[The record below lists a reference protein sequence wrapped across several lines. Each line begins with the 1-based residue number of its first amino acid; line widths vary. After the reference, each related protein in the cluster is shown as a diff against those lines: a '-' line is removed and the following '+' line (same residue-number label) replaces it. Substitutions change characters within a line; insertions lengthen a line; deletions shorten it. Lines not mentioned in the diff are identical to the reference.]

1 MSSLSPRPG
10 PPTAGPPAVRSL
22 ALRSSPVVRPLGRF
36 LGTNTRAL
44 LATLLLG
51 APGAALAQTAPV
63 QATPI
68 QTTPLQA
75 TPTPS
80 TTSPVQVT
88 PIQTTP
94 LQVTPNQISPAPT
107 ILTPTITAPSS
118 TTPLQTAPTTSVIAP
133 ALAAPTF
140 TFQQALA
147 GLTASAQYRQLQL
160 TLSAAQ
166 VQAQTAQA
174 STGLTAGVSGTLG
187 YASGSST
194 DASGV
199 VTDTSSLSGTVVASA
214 SLPVLPWSTAN
225 LNAQAAARS
234 YAVAQVSFAQ
244 NVAFLKTNLELAYG
258 RVVTAQLNL
267 SIARNSLTLAQ
278 RQLAQVTAF
287 QTNNNATVQSVQA
300 AQSAAQTAAVA
311 VVSAQN
317 ELDSSRR
324 ALGTLVGQDLSAAV
338 LNTDLSAEVTGVAL
352 PSQQAALV
360 GAQAFSPL
368 LASAQRAVT
377 DAQVAVQTA
386 ERNRRLPATSVNASY
401 GPGSSSARS
410 GLSTSLNVQTGLL
423 SASYTQPVL
432 GSSGSGSASFSLG
445 LSASFNVLDPAA
457 DGSLKLAQVQLQ
469 QAQTAVTVQQD
480 SVAQTLVDAYSAAQ
494 VAAQSIAARASSVT
508 AYTTALATSRARLTA
523 GLATETEVLNAEI
536 ALAQAVRDLNSAQ
549 VLALTTAAQLSG
561 LTGLSGAP

>member
-1 MSSLSPRPG
+1 MSSLPPRPG
-10 PPTAGPPAVRSL
+10 PPSAGQPATGQPTGRPPALRVSTTGRQLL
-22 ALRSSPVVRPLGRF
+22 AL
-36 LGTNTRAL
+36 
-44 LATLLLG
+44 LLLG
-51 APGAALAQTAPV
+51 AAGPALAQTAPV

-68 QTTPLQA
+68 QTTPLPV

-80 TTSPVQVT
+80 DTSPVQVT

-94 LQVTPNQISPAPT
+94 LQITPSQIAPT
-107 ILTPTITAPSS
+107 PAVPASPVPVPTPAEP
-118 TTPLQTAPTTSVIAP
+118 APTTSVIAP
-133 ALAAPTF
+133 ALETPTF

-166 VQAQTAQA
+166 VQAMAAQA

-194 DASGV
+194 DSSGV
-199 VTDTSSLSGTVVASA
+199 VSDTSSLSGTVVASA
-214 SLPVLPWSTAN
+214 SLPVLPWATAN
-225 LNAQAAARS
+225 LTAQAAARS

-258 RVVTAQLNL
+258 RAVTAQLNL
-267 SIARNSLTLAQ
+267 SIVQNSLTLSQ

-287 QTNNNATVQSVQA
+287 QANNNATVQSVQA

-324 ALGTLVGQDLSAAV
+324 ALGTLVGQDLSVAV
-338 LNTDLSAEVTGVAL
+338 LNTDLSAAVAGVAL

-368 LASAQRAVT
+368 LANAQRAVT
-377 DAQVAVQTA
+377 DALVAVQTA

-432 GSSGSGSASFSLG
+432 GGSSTSGGASFALG

-457 DGSLKLAQVQLQ
+457 DGTLKLAQVQLQ
-469 QAQTAVTVQQD
+469 QAQTTVTVQQD
-480 SVAQTLVDAYSAAQ
+480 SVAQSLVDAYNAAQ

-508 AYTTALATSRARLTA
+508 AYTTALAISRARLTA

-536 ALAQAVRDLNSAQ
+536 ALAQAARDLNSAQ

>member
-1 MSSLSPRPG
+1 MSSLPPRPG
-10 PPTAGPPAVRSL
+10 PPSAGQPATGQPTGRPPALRVSTTGRQL
-22 ALRSSPVVRPLGRF
+22 FAL
-36 LGTNTRAL
+36 
-44 LATLLLG
+44 LLLG
-51 APGAALAQTAPV
+51 AAGPALAQTAPV

-68 QTTPLQA
+68 QTTPLPV
-75 TPTPS
+75 TPPPS
-80 TTSPVQVT
+80 DTSPVQVT

-94 LQVTPNQISPAPT
+94 LQITPSQIAPT
-107 ILTPTITAPSS
+107 PAVPASPVPVPTPAEP
-118 TTPLQTAPTTSVIAP
+118 APTTSVIAP
-133 ALAAPTF
+133 ALETPTF

-166 VQAQTAQA
+166 MQAMVAQA

-194 DASGV
+194 DNSGV
-199 VTDTSSLSGTVVASA
+199 VSDTSSLSGTVVASA
-214 SLPVLPWSTAN
+214 SLPVLPWATAN
-225 LNAQAAARS
+225 LTAQAAARS

-258 RVVTAQLNL
+258 RAVTAQLNL
-267 SIARNSLTLAQ
+267 SIVRNSLTLSQ

-287 QTNNNATVQSVQA
+287 QANNNATVQSVQA

-324 ALGTLVGQDLSAAV
+324 ALGTLVGQDLSVAV
-338 LNTDLSAEVTGVAL
+338 LNTDLSAAVAGVAL

-368 LASAQRAVT
+368 LANAQRAVT
-377 DAQVAVQTA
+377 DALVAVQTA

-432 GSSGSGSASFSLG
+432 GGSSTSGGASFALG

-457 DGSLKLAQVQLQ
+457 DGTLKLAQVQLQ
-469 QAQTAVTVQQD
+469 QAQTTVTVQQD
-480 SVAQTLVDAYSAAQ
+480 SVAQSLVDAYNAAQ

-508 AYTTALATSRARLTA
+508 AYTTALAISRARLTA

-536 ALAQAVRDLNSAQ
+536 ALAQAARDLNSAQ

>member
-10 PPTAGPPAVRSL
+10 PPPAGPPIVRSPAPRL
-22 ALRSSPVVRPLGRF
+22 SPVRPLGM
-36 LGTNTRAL
+36 NARAL
-44 LATLLLG
+44 LAALLLG
-51 APGAALAQTAPV
+51 AGGPVLAQTAPV
-63 QATPI
+63 QTTPI
-68 QTTPLQA
+68 QTTPLPDTA
-75 TPTPS
+75 APA
-80 TTSPVQVT
+80 TSPVQVT

-94 LQVTPNQISPAPT
+94 LQVTPSQIAPAPAVPAPT
-107 ILTPTITAPSS
+107 SPVAVPAPAE
-118 TTPLQTAPTTSVIAP
+118 TAPTPAVIAP

-147 GLTASAQYRQLQL
+147 SLTASAQYRQLQL
-160 TLSAAQ
+160 TLQAAQ

-174 STGLTAGVSGTLG
+174 STGVTAGVSGTLG

-194 DASGV
+194 DSSGV
-199 VTDTSSLSGTVVASA
+199 VSDTSSLSGTVVASA
-214 SLPVLPWSTAN
+214 SLPVLPWATAN
-225 LNAQAAARS
+225 LNAQAAART

-258 RVVTAQLNL
+258 RAVTAQLNL
-267 SIARNSLTLAQ
+267 SIARNSLTLSQ

-287 QTNNNATVQSVQA
+287 QANNNATVQSVQA

-317 ELDSSRR
+317 ELGSARR

-368 LASAQRAVT
+368 LASARRAVT

-432 GSSGSGSASFSLG
+432 GGSGAGGGASFALG

-457 DGSLKLAQVQLQ
+457 DGALKLAQVQLQ
-469 QAQTAVTVQQD
+469 QAQTAVTVQED

-536 ALAQAVRDLNSAQ
+536 ALAQAARDLNSAQ